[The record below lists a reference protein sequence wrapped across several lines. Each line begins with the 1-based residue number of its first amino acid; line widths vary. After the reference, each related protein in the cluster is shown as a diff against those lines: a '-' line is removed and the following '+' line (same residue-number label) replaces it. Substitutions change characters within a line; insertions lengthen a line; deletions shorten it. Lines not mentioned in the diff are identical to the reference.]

1 MAVIGVVGLG
11 TMGLGIAQVYAAA
24 GNKVLAIDGHAPTR
38 DSAMERMTKTLERR
52 VAAGKLSQK
61 SKAETLARF
70 SIVENLTKMKDCDL
84 VIEAIVEKLE
94 AKQTLFKSLEE
105 ILPKTTILATN
116 TSALSVSDIA
126 APLERPGNLL
136 GLHFFNP
143 APAMKLV
150 ELVTRP
156 ENGKDVIAFAQAIT
170 ENAGKTVVEC
180 ADRPGFIVNRCAR
193 PFYGEALAM
202 LEEGRTAIE
211 IDAAM
216 LAAGYRLGPFSLI
229 DLIGADINL
238 AATKGLYE
246 GMGGNPRYFMFQSL
260 VDQVAAGNLGAKTGN
275 GFLTGV
281 KVEPVQ
287 NDAIVRRIE
296 ATLANEAASLLD
308 EGDQTPDAIDLAMKL
323 ALNYPRGPFESA
335 KNWGASAICDELRR
349 LAASAPPYLAK
360 RYEISPSLAAM

>member
-1 MAVIGVVGLG
+1 MATIGMVGLG

-24 GNKVLAIDGHAPTR
+24 GHKVLGVDGYAPASET
-38 DSAMERMTKTLERR
+38 AAARMTASLEKR
-52 VAAGKLSQK
+52 VAAGKLQTDMMQ
-61 SKAETLARF
+61 ATLVRF
-70 SIVENLTKMKDCDL
+70 DVVSGIEELKGCDL
-84 VIEAIVEKLE
+84 VIEAIAENLE
-94 AKQTLFKSLEE
+94 DKRTLFKNLEA
-105 ILPKTTILATN
+105 IISRTSVIATN
-116 TSALSVSDIA
+116 TSALSVSGMA
-126 APLERPGNLL
+126 EGLSWPERVL

-156 ENGKDVIAFAQAIT
+156 TNEVSAVKLAKSLT
-170 ENAGKTVVEC
+170 ESAGKTVIQC

-193 PFYGEALAM
+193 PYYGEALAM
-202 LEEGRTAIE
+202 LEEGIPAKE

-238 AATKGLYE
+238 AATKGLYQ
-246 GMGGNPRYFMFQSL
+246 GMNAHPRYFMFQSL
-260 VDQVAAGNLGAKTGN
+260 IDQVASGHLGAKSGQ
-275 GFLTGV
+275 GFLTDIEV
-281 KVEPVQ
+281 MPVR
-287 NDAIVRRIE
+287 NDTIARRIE

-335 KNWGASAICDELRR
+335 RQWGFSEIRKELSRLQ
-349 LAASAPPYLAK
+349 LAAPTHLK
-360 RYEISPSLAAM
+360 ERYEISPSLARM